1 MYRNEREHRWW
12 CVPFPSGLATPFKS
26 LLVKARVYVRQKW
39 VDETGS
45 GEIFKSANDNLDRV
59 NLVIPVNHFD
69 ISDHNFVEIL
79 FCPRALADQSVD
91 SSTIFLPL

>member
-1 MYRNEREHRWW
+1 MYRNGHRWW
-12 CVPFPSGLATPFKS
+12 CVPFPSGLTTPFKS

-45 GEIFKSANDNLDRV
+45 GEIFKSANDNCV

-79 FCPRALADQSVD
+79 FCPRALAAESRAVLQ
-91 SSTIFLPL
+91 L